1 MLKSVSE
8 IRLENVEKLMQE
20 TGLDRASFAE
30 RFDTT
35 YNMFSQYFTTG
46 KSRKVIG
53 DKKARSIEEAYNKP
67 KFWLDNEHDD
77 GPMDKRSEITVF
89 ERDEPARDVIQR
101 LTTNSNDKSA
111 LRSIPYLDAPAA
123 CGLSG
128 KVNGDDPDVLGRY
141 EISEEFLARLGLP
154 TDGEGLIL
162 IEADGDSMM
171 PSIPDKT
178 PLLVNTKESDF
189 SSLVTGKVYV
199 FCADGEMLCKRIYRN
214 LDSTITLKS
223 DNHEMY
229 DDVTVNKEKFNE
241 FHLLGRVKFAFVEM

>member
-1 MLKSVSE
+1 MTNNKYA
-8 IRLENVEKLMQE
+8 
-20 TGLDRASFAE
+20 DFAE
-30 RFDTT
+30 RLTKLIDSKGTSIKEISDMT
-35 YNMFSQYFTTG
+35 DINYEMVRRYANGMA
-46 KSRKVIG
+46 KPRE
-53 DKKARSIEEAYNKP
+53 DKMRLLADYLETSIAY
-67 KFWLDNEHDD
+67 LDYGN
-77 GPMDKRSEITVF
+77 GTMDKRSKITVF
-89 ERDEPARDVIQR
+89 ERDEPANDVIQR
-101 LTTNSNDKSA
+101 LTTSGADSSP
-111 LRSIPYLDAPAA
+111 LISIPYLDARAA
-123 CGLSG
+123 CGLTG
-128 KVNGDDPDVLGRY
+128 KVNGDKPEVLGRY

-154 TDGEGLIL
+154 TTGEGLIL

-171 PSIPDKT
+171 PSIPNKT

>member
-1 MLKSVSE
+1 MSVSNKQE
-8 IRLENVEKLMQE
+8 MGERINERMTDLNLSNVAVADFVGLSKVAVGKWRKGETEPTGTNLTKLVQILR
-20 TGLDRASFAE
+20 TNAE
-30 RFDTT
+30 WI
-35 YNMFSQYFTTG
+35 TTG
-46 KSRKVIG
+46 NGQK
-53 DKKARSIEEAYNKP
+53 DTPTE
-67 KFWLDNEHDD
+67 
-77 GPMDKRSEITVF
+77 F
-89 ERDEPARDVIQR
+89 ERDEPASDVIQR
-101 LTTNSNDKSA
+101 LTTSGADSSP
-111 LRSIPYLDAPAA
+111 LISIPYLDAQAA
-123 CGLSG
+123 CGL
-128 KVNGDDPDVLGRY
+128 NGNINNDHPEVLGRY

-178 PLLVNTKESDF
+178 PLLVNTKECDF

-199 FCADGEMLCKRIYRN
+199 FCADGELLCKRIYRN

-229 DDVTVNKEKFNE
+229 DDVTVNREKFNE

>member
-30 RFDTT
+30 KFDTT

-53 DKKARSIEEAYNKP
+53 DKKARSIEEAYKKP

-77 GPMDKRSEITVF
+77 KLMDKRSEITVF
-89 ERDEPARDVIQR
+89 ERDEPANDVIQR
-101 LTTNSNDKSA
+101 LTTSANDDSP
-111 LRSIPYLDAPAA
+111 LRSIPYLDAKVA
-123 CGLSG
+123 CGWG
-128 KVNGDDPDVLGRY
+128 KLNDDNPEVIGRY
-141 EISEEFLARLGLP
+141 ELSENFLARLGLP
-154 TDGEGLIL
+154 TDADGLIL
-162 IEADGDSMM
+162 VEADGDSMM
-171 PSIPDKT
+171 PSIPDRT
-178 PLLVNTKESDF
+178 PLLVNTKENDF

-229 DDVTVNKEKFNE
+229 DDVTVNKEKFGE